1 MLIRSMQQVSTPDV
15 HYEIY
20 YAVNQ
25 WRFFAWQHVH
35 IPAVYF
41 YSHTGQYYILF
52 VLFSFLVQILSTSTS
67 YLALARWYCRMYH
80 VLYVELL
87 IQLVRTL
94 ERMSA
99 DWCFFALFFL
109 RDDCVIDSLCSL
121 SFFFINPW
129 LYTRRVSLVGDYMYV
144 DIYIER
150 ELYMFTNIHTY
161 VCVLRRLYAFYI
173 SSIRVNLVS
182 GTSLYLLLASIA
194 GSTSASNLRIN
205 ENPGLD
211 IQDLLEKPHLA
222 RNWNEW
228 SRDGYN

>member
-25 WRFFAWQHVH
+25 WRFSAWQHVH

-144 DIYIER
+144 DIYTQR
-150 ELYMFTNIHTY
+150 ESYICLQTY
-161 VCVLRRLYAFYI
+161 THMCVCYGGCMPFI
-173 SSIRVNLVS
+173 S
-182 GTSLYLLLASIA
+182 LASV
-194 GSTSASNLRIN
+194 
-205 ENPGLD
+205 
-211 IQDLLEKPHLA
+211 
-222 RNWNEW
+222 
-228 SRDGYN
+228 